1 MKVVETVSEFRS
13 LLAGLP
19 RPLGLVPTM
28 GYLHD
33 GHMALVS
40 NARDK
45 NGSLVVSI
53 FVNPAQFGPSEDFTT
68 YPRDVE
74 SDMAKLEDADVDVVF
89 TPSLAEMYPEGF
101 DTYVEVGRLGE
112 RLEGTS
118 RPGHFRGVATVVTK
132 LLAVTRPDRAYFGEK
147 DAQQSLVVSRLTADL
162 GLGAEIVVVPTVRE
176 SDGLALSSRNVYLN
190 QDERRAALVLYRSLC
205 LARDMRRDGVQ
216 DAESLRAGMR
226 ELMQDEALAEVD
238 YVSVSDA
245 ETLEELDRIDGP
257 ARALVAV
264 QIGKTRLIDNML
276 L

>member
-40 NARDK
+40 NARDE

-53 FVNPAQFGPSEDFTT
+53 FVNPAQFGPNEDFTT

-132 LLAVTRPDRAYFGEK
+132 LLAVTRPDKAYFGEK

-162 GLGAEIVVVPTVRE
+162 ELGAEIVVVPTVRE

-190 QDERRAALVLYRSLC
+190 QGERRAALVLYRSLR
-205 LARDMRRDGVQ
+205 LAREMRRDGVQ
-216 DAESLRAGMR
+216 EAESLRAGMR
-226 ELMQDEALAEVD
+226 ELMQAEPLAEID
-238 YVSVSDA
+238 YVSVSNA
-245 ETLEELDRIDGP
+245 ETLEELERIEGP

-264 QIGKTRLIDNML
+264 RIGETRLIDNML